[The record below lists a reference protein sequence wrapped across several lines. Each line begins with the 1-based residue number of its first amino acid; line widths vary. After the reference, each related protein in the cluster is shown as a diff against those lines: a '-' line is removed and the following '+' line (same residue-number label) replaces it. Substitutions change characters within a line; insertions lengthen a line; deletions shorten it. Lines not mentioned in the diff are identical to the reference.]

1 MKKNILSILF
11 VACFYLICMP
21 DAHAQKW
28 QWGVRGGGAWAGINP
43 SPGERNIGITTDK
56 QGNLYGLSISEEAT
70 IGRNNINTPI
80 TNYNNKDVVLTSHR
94 CDGTLR
100 WTKTLGSDN
109 DDVAFSVGADTMGN
123 IYVAGGAYP
132 KQAYHFGDTVIT
144 NPLEKY
150 AYLACFDTMGKF
162 RWVRFP
168 APDTISF
175 NRLNQYIIY
184 DMSVAPN
191 GDVTLLAFLEKGL
204 LSGGG
209 NFVVQEEGV
218 YLLRYNRLGA
228 ITGLTKM
235 DLQVKGYA
243 TFTQNTY
250 TYVDMKLANAPAGRW
265 IVSGTYHD
273 YGGAPLGIGGQT
285 FSGSMFVTSFRNDG
299 RLLWRRSNDSIY
311 STASKAVVDA
321 QGNIYVSGGTWNKD
335 VVNGDTVRVD
345 ASGSIPMV
353 LKLDSNGRT
362 LWLSYATDNRV
373 PFMNA
378 FVSAGTIAADIALG
392 NGEVTVVGGC
402 GPLKW
407 GGQSMTTQP
416 NTGYFPF
423 IARLNAFTGAM
434 IKLDSIGRYPG
445 FYCYAT
451 SVTRAKNGS
460 YYVGGQFSGMMYVR
474 TDTLTSAGGPS
485 DFFLAKY
492 GYPCNCTPP
501 RASVTSGGTAGSL
514 TRSFTFNG
522 TSPAD
527 SVVWHFGDGTSA
539 KGTSVNHTYTVAS
552 PYYLVCAVAY
562 TNCGSDMA
570 CVSIAAG
577 STGVGLSL
585 ALADLKVYPNPASD
599 YVTISGTKEG
609 YRYKLYTI
617 TGVTVLNNAIQGTQ
631 VQVDIRGLVPGIYLL
646 EVTDAHGTAT
656 RQQIVKQ

>member
-1 MKKNILSILF
+1 MKKNILSIIF
-11 VACFYLICMP
+11 AACFCLICLP

-28 QWGVRGGGAWAGINP
+28 QWGVRGGGAWAGRNP

-56 QGNLYGLSISEEAT
+56 QGNLYGLSIAEEAT
-70 IGRNNINTPI
+70 IGKNNVNVLI
-80 TNYNNKDVVLTSHR
+80 TSYNNKDVVLTSHR

-100 WTKTLGSDN
+100 WTKTLGT
-109 DDVAFSVGADTMGN
+109 DDDDQAFSIGADTMGN

-132 KQAYHFGDTVIT
+132 KRAYHFGDTVIT

-150 AYLACFDTMGKF
+150 AYLACFDTLGKF

-175 NRLNQYIIY
+175 NRLNQYVIY

-191 GDVTLLAFLEKGL
+191 GDVTMLTFLVPGL

-218 YLLRYNRLGA
+218 YLLRYNRQGA
-228 ITGLTKM
+228 ITALTKM

-243 TFTQNTY
+243 TFAQNTY
-250 TYVDMKLANAPAGRW
+250 TDVYMNLAHTPSGRW
-265 IVSGTYHD
+265 IISGSFGG
-273 YGGAPLGIGGQT
+273 YGGAPFGIGGQVFT
-285 FSGSMFVTSFRNDG
+285 KSMFITSFREDG

-311 STASKAVVDA
+311 SSVGRAVVDA
-321 QGNIYVSGGTWNKD
+321 QGNIYVGGGTWNKD
-335 VVNGDTVRVD
+335 IINGDTVTVD

-362 LWLSYATDNRV
+362 IWFSYATDNRV
-373 PFMNA
+373 PYMNA
-378 FVSAGTIAADIALG
+378 FVSAGTTAAGIALG
-392 NGEVTVVGGC
+392 NGEVAVVGGC

-407 GGQSMTTQP
+407 GGQSMTTPP

-434 IKLDSIGRYPG
+434 IKLDSIGRQG
-445 FYCYAT
+445 GNCFAT
-451 SVTRAKNGS
+451 SIIRAKSGN
-460 YYVGGQFSGMMYVR
+460 YYIGGQFDGMMYVR
-474 TDTLTSAGGPS
+474 TDTLPTAGGPS

-501 RASVTSGGTAGSL
+501 KASVTSGGTAGSL

-522 TSPAD
+522 TNPTD

-539 KGTSVNHTYTVAS
+539 KGTSVSHTYTVAS
-552 PYYLVCAVAY
+552 PYYVVCAVAY

-570 CVSIAAG
+570 CLSIAAG
-577 STGVGLSL
+577 STGVGAPSV
-585 ALADLKVYPNPASD
+585 LADLKVYPNPASD
-599 YVTISGTKEG
+599 QVTISGTKEG

-617 TGVTVLNNAIQGTQ
+617 TGVTVMNGTIQGTQ
-631 VQVDIRGLVPGIYLL
+631 AQVDIRGLAPGIYLL
-646 EVTDAHGTAT
+646 EVADAQGAAT
-656 RQQIVKQ
+656 RQRIVKQ